1 MNRIC
6 QSCGLSLEQEELFG
20 TNADGSKN
28 DTYCKFCFQNGK
40 FGKNETLEFFLIHG
54 TTDIVLLLKESS
66 NNYLALLLQTY
77 LVGFKTDF
85 HQCLPQGKFAF
96 RSRQCVLLIL
106 RL

>member
-40 FGKNETLEFFLIHG
+40 FGKNETLEEMIESCVPFLLNDFPTEGDARKYLWSVIPN
-54 TTDIVLLLKESS
+54 LKRW
-66 NNYLALLLQTY
+66 
-77 LVGFKTDF
+77 K
-85 HQCLPQGKFAF
+85 K
-96 RSRQCVLLIL
+96 
-106 RL
+106 